1 MRLLGYTVA
10 NPAHFG
16 AVTVIPEYVYRTYSE
31 AKQEREKWVQESE
44 NRNLEVVA
52 VFHLDEKEE
61 MALKRSKVC
70 NTMATVTSG
79 APRVELE

>member
-10 NPAHFG
+10 NPVHFG
-16 AVTVIPEYVYRTYSE
+16 AVTVVPEYVYRTYCE
-31 AKQEREKWVQESE
+31 ARRERGKWVQESE

-61 MALKRSKVC
+61 RALRRSKLC
-70 NTMATVTSG
+70 NTKATITS
-79 APRVELE
+79 RVSRIELE

>member
-16 AVTVIPEYVYRTYSE
+16 AVTIVPEYVYRTYCE
-31 AKQEREKWVQESE
+31 ARGEREKWVKESE

-52 VFHLDEKEE
+52 VFHLEEKEKR
-61 MALKRSKVC
+61 ALRRNKLC
-70 NTMATVTSG
+70 NTITTLTFRASKI
-79 APRVELE
+79 ELE